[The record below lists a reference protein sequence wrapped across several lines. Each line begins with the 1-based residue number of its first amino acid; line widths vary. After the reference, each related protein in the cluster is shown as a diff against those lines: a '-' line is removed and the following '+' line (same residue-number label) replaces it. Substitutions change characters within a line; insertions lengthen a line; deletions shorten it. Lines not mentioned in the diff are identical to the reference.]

1 MQVLSCVAQQQ
12 VDKSKRDQAEGIATA
27 KAQGKHLG
35 RPELKIDMQL
45 FVEVY
50 NQWKKGDI
58 TGVQA
63 MNKANMK
70 KTSFYKNVKE
80 YEKQKIIKR
89 ASF

>member
-1 MQVLSCVAQQQ
+1 
-12 VDKSKRDQAEGIATA
+12 
-27 KAQGKHLG
+27 
-35 RPELKIDMQL
+35 MQL

-50 NQWKKGDI
+50 NEWKNGNI

-89 ASF
+89 TSF